1 MKIIKVE
8 AMSNYSVRVTFDDG
22 NIGMV
27 DMNELIRK
35 GIFRVL
41 QDPVS
46 FAKVYST
53 GEAIAW
59 SEDLEI
65 DGLNLYAQIVQK
77 DPSQLAQKYFTHA
90 TD

>member
-1 MKIIKVE
+1 
-8 AMSNYSVRVTFDDG
+8 
-22 NIGMV
+22 MV
-27 DMNELIRK
+27 DMNELIQK
-35 GIFRVL
+35 GVFCVL

-65 DGLNLYAQIVQK
+65 DGLNLYAQITHR
-77 DPSQLAQKYFTHA
+77 DPSQLAQC
-90 TD
+90 